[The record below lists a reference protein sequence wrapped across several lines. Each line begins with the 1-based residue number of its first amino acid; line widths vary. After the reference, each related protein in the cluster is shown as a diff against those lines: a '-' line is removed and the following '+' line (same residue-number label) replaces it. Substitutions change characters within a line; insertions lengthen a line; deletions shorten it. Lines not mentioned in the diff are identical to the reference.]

1 MSNNTPTLRD
11 YFAVQAL
18 HKLMGKDHR
27 FILKT
32 MQGEYESNEMHEIA
46 KGILADTAYQWAD
59 AMMEARNAAQ

>member
-1 MSNNTPTLRD
+1 
-11 YFAVQAL
+11 
-18 HKLMGKDHR
+18 MGKDHR

-32 MQGEYESNEMHEIA
+32 MQGEYESDEMHEIA